1 MIDDVEYQEFNSLFP
16 PTLIT
21 PTAVNTSKIRAGESV
36 KFVVKFTSW
45 NIGTFELPL
54 TFETVGTGKRHQL
67 HVSGHCALPSI
78 NADPRNVFM
87 RRVKHRP
94 EGGIPPVSKRFVV
107 SRGQYEFGPLL
118 TWKRAEKRQEG
129 ASLLLHLVSKKR
141 ESCSCNCGVSHLDCW
156 LFALASPSNLYEEC
170 DNGGPDVKRRGWLL
184 LPYRDMILALRRA
197 VPLKVQQSR

>member
-1 MIDDVEYQEFNSLFP
+1 MFDDAEHAESNSLVP
-16 PTLIT
+16 RTLTTIAIHT
-21 PTAVNTSKIRAGESV
+21 TKIRAGESV

-45 NIGTFELPL
+45 DTGAFELPL

-67 HVSGHCALPSI
+67 HVSGHCTLPSI

-118 TWKRAEKRQEG
+118 TWKRAEKRQDLFRRRIQNPKKCPKFFTWTDVCKL
-129 ASLLLHLVSKKR
+129 SLFTIQMV
-141 ESCSCNCGVSHLDCW
+141 
-156 LFALASPSNLYEEC
+156 
-170 DNGGPDVKRRGWLL
+170 
-184 LPYRDMILALRRA
+184 
-197 VPLKVQQSR
+197 